1 MSSKARA
8 SCMVAGKTSPCRPA
22 VASIYRRSSSTRSR
36 TAVIPRCGSWPSSIL
51 PAIPPRVRT
60 RQTND
65 GDRRLIQVPENSEE
79 GNMRK
84 AVVAAVLA
92 AAVAVLATAAWG
104 AAKAPK
110 RVSSASNAGSALVK
124 CGKTRSIG
132 LMAPFTGPAASIGVN
147 QVHWANFYK
156 TNYNKTRKSKIK
168 FVNEDTQLG
177 SANGTAE
184 AVKGAQAL
192 GSNSAVLGVVGPAG
206 SNEVKATTGALKG
219 AGLGWVS
226 GSATNTQITLDGAR
240 KGFFFRTVPPDSS
253 QSKSVSGYIV
263 NTLKIKRVYII
274 DDQEAYSTGLADEVQ
289 AQLQAKGVT
298 VGRDGVSQQQSDF
311 TSLINKIPRNTQ
323 LVYLPW
329 QLPPKGKA
337 FGQQMKSLG
346 RAGVK
351 LMGSDGL
358 FDPAFSGLGNN
369 VYDSF
374 FPVNPSSP
382 IVTAFKKNHGGQSQ
396 FFGAPT
402 YVAAQVVAGA
412 IDRAC
417 KNGTATRA
425 EVRAQI
431 KKTNI
436 AVKLSLLGLPVAFDK
451 NGNLKQHPFGIY
463 QSKKGQ
469 FVRVG

>member
-1 MSSKARA
+1 MKK
-8 SCMVAGKTSPCRPA
+8 V
-22 VASIYRRSSSTRSR
+22 
-36 TAVIPRCGSWPSSIL
+36 
-51 PAIPPRVRT
+51 
-60 RQTND
+60 
-65 GDRRLIQVPENSEE
+65 
-79 GNMRK
+79 
-84 AVVAAVLA
+84 VVAASLA

-104 AAKAPK
+104 ST
-110 RVSSASNAGSALVK
+110 RGSSKVASPANAGSKLVK

-132 LMAPFTGPAASIGVN
+132 LMAPFTGPAASIGIN

-156 TNYNKTRKSKIK
+156 TAYNKTHKTKIK

-177 SANGTAE
+177 SANGTAT
-184 AVKGAQAL
+184 AVAGAQAL

-206 SNEVKATTGALKG
+206 SNEVKATTGALRG

-226 GSATNTQITLDGAR
+226 GSATNTQITLDGTR
-240 KGFFFRTVPPDSS
+240 TGYFFRTVPPDSS
-253 QSKSVSGYIV
+253 QSKSVSAYIM
-263 NTLKIKRVYII
+263 NKLKLKNVYII

-289 AQLQAKGVT
+289 AQLKAKGVT

-311 TSLINKIPRNTQ
+311 SSVINKIPRSVQ

-329 QLPPKGKA
+329 QLPPKGQA
-337 FGQQMKSLG
+337 FGRQMKSLG
-346 RAGVK
+346 RGSTK

-358 FDPAFSGLGNN
+358 FDPAFSGLGSN

-374 FPVNPSSP
+374 FPVNPADKR
-382 IVTAFKKNHGGQSQ
+382 VAAFKKIHHGTEL
-396 FFGAPT
+396 FGAPS

-417 KNGTATRA
+417 KNGTASRA

-436 AVKLSLLGLPVAFDK
+436 PAKLSLLGLPVAFDK
-451 NGNLKQHPFGIY
+451 HGDMIKKPFGIY
-463 QSKKGQ
+463 HSVKGV